1 MIEAGAV
8 GVNLE
13 DMVGRE
19 LLPLDEQLMR
29 IRGVRACAESK
40 NVPLVINART
50 DIFLAQDGDAE
61 TRLERS
67 VERLNAYRSA
77 GADCLFAPGVR
88 DGETIGKLVVAL
100 TGPLN
105 ILATIGTPSIAEL
118 KRLGVARVSFGSG
131 TWRIALEAARRFAR
145 ELRDTGNF
153 SAIETTAIPYA
164 EMQELMR

>member
-61 TRLERS
+61 TRLERC
-67 VERLNAYRSA
+67 VERLNTYRSA
-77 GADCLFAPGVR
+77 GAD
-88 DGETIGKLVVAL
+88 
-100 TGPLN
+100 
-105 ILATIGTPSIAEL
+105 
-118 KRLGVARVSFGSG
+118 
-131 TWRIALEAARRFAR
+131 
-145 ELRDTGNF
+145 
-153 SAIETTAIPYA
+153 
-164 EMQELMR
+164 